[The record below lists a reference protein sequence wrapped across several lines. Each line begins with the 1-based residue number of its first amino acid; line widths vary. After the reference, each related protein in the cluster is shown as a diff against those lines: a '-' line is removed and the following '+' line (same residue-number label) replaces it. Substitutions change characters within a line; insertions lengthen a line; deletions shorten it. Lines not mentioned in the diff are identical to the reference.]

1 MVNNIDF
8 SDIRKNVLWF

>member
-1 MVNNIDF
+1 MENIIDF